1 MAEVSLDRFDRK
13 ILRILQEDGRI
24 SIIDLAEKVGLSAT
38 PCTRRVKR
46 LEELGV
52 IQKYEAIINPDVVG
66 LGISVFVRVRL
77 EKDSLEAVDAFVN
90 AVKQRP
96 EITECYLVTG
106 TYDYLLRVRMKD
118 VPSLRTFILNELV
131 AIPSVAETST
141 HLMLEE
147 TKRTSTVPVDL
158 L

>member
-1 MAEVSLDRFDRK
+1 MSEISLDRFDRK
-13 ILRILQEDGRI
+13 ILKILQEDGRI
-24 SIIDLAEKVGLSAT
+24 SIIDLAEQVGLSAT

-52 IQKYEAIINPDVVG
+52 IEKYVAVVSPNA
-66 LGISVFVRVRL
+66 LGFGVSVFVRVRL
-77 EKDSLEAVDAFVN
+77 EKDSLEAVDAFVK
-90 AVKQRP
+90 AVNQRP

-118 VPSLRTFILNELV
+118 VPSLREFILNELV

-141 HLMLEE
+141 HLALEE
-147 TKRTSTVPVDL
+147 TKRTSSIPVDIS
-158 L
+158 